1 MPLPQLD
8 PGPRADNP
16 DRLDAREARLCAKL
30 AAASMINHEEAQAIL
45 DELRADPAML
55 AELMA
60 LCAQP
65 GPPPNGHMALCY
77 YEGKKLVQDGWFGSG
92 LVTIEAPTHHLPFP
106 NAPSSA

>member
-8 PGPRADNP
+8 PGPRTDNP
-16 DRLDAREARLCAKL
+16 DSLDAREARLCAKL
-30 AAASMINHEEAQAIL
+30 AAVSMIALTDVQAVL

-60 LCAQP
+60 LCARP
-65 GPPPNGHMALCY
+65 GQPPNGHMALCY
-77 YEGKKLVQDGWFGSG
+77 YEGTKLVSDGWFGSG
-92 LVTIEAPTHHLPFP
+92 LVSAETPTHHIPYP